1 MHALIITWHQLTNWF
16 LGSHVHFPPFKTH
29 ARLEVGIL
37 ASSAGHLIHL
47 KLKRRVRR
55 KSDETS
61 DRQPNRR
68 WKLYGGERSRFFAT
82 CAPRPFF
89 WQVDAPPPAE
99 TKNPRGVFQ
108 WNASWG
114 LMEYTW
120 TVIGLE
126 CNKNVLIHTACK
138 WGTSHKAFYYREIRL
153 WDASLGFQ
161 WHAVP
166 FKRYSV

>member
-1 MHALIITWHQLTNWF
+1 MAPTDKLIF
-16 LGSHVHFPPFKTH
+16 RFPCAF
-29 ARLEVGIL
+29 
-37 ASSAGHLIHL
+37 SAFQNACKIRGWNFGFICRAFNPSEA
-47 KLKRRVRR
+47 K
-55 KSDETS
+55 
-61 DRQPNRR
+61 
-68 WKLYGGERSRFFAT
+68 
-82 CAPRPFF
+82 APREEEKWWNVGPTAESTVKTLWRRAEQVFCDMCPFF